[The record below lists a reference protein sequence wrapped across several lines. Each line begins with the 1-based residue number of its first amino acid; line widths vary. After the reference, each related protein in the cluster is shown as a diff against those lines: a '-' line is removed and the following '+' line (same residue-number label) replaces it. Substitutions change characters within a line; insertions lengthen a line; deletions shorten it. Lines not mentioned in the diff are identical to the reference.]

1 MAIINTTWNGYEVI
15 GEKYKIKNIGDNN
28 ARIKKIYLDNVNQYL
43 LGNTSYTPI
52 QGFIFYQNLYPF
64 KFFNDPVFS
73 NGVVVSDLDVAFYLS
88 GTQIP
93 VYETPSIQNYSGYPG
108 PMSVSNVLTGSS
120 ITQIQYLTGEG
131 ITVVNPNQIIGTS
144 INLYDRPLKDA
155 YRANKTYTLRP
166 YGVNENEDE
175 LEIFIIFTPNMQMF
189 GLYEADLV
197 IEYEDPQGGIYTRK
211 NTLKCLLKNNTNISE
226 IDKTPEINVF
236 SIDNVQLEGNEIF
249 IS

>member
-15 GEKYKIKNIGDNN
+15 GEKYTIKNIGNN
-28 ARIKKIYLDNVNQYL
+28 DARIKKIYLDNVNQYL

-64 KFFNDPVFS
+64 KFYNDPIFS
-73 NGVVVSDLDVAFYLS
+73 NGVVVSNLDVSFYLS

-93 VYETPSIQNYSGYPG
+93 VYETPPIQNYLGYPG
-108 PMSVSNVLTGSS
+108 PMSVSNVLSS
-120 ITQIQYLTGEG
+120 TTQYLTGEG
-131 ITVVNPNQIIGTS
+131 ITVVNPNQFIGTS
-144 INLYDRPLKDA
+144 INLYNRPLKDT
-155 YRANKTYTLRP
+155 YRANKTYTLRT
-166 YGVNENEDE
+166 YGVNGNEDE

-197 IEYEDPQGGIYTRK
+197 IEYEDPQGVIFTRK

-236 SIDNVQLEGNEIF
+236 SIDNIQLEGNEIF